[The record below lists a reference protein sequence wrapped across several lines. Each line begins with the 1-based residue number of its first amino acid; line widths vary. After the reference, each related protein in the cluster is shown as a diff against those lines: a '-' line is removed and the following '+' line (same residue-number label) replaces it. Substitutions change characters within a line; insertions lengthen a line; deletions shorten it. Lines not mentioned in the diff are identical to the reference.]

1 MSFTTSLPDLD
12 DPTDEQALNVGGDL
26 PPEVMYRPIRQDE
39 ADAIRAAIVDPP
51 APTSALQE
59 LIRSL

>member
-26 PPEVMYRPIRQDE
+26 PPEVMYRPLSQDD
-39 ADAIRAAIVDPP
+39 ADAIRTAIVDPP
-51 APTSALQE
+51 PPTIALQK